1 MRSRITALLTAAT
14 ALGGILVAALPPA
27 FADGAAQA
35 EAAAAIAK
43 ADTELAAAEKV
54 GHVWRL
60 IDSATGG
67 SAVGIDQLLKVAKE
81 KQAAGEFDEARRLA
95 DRVAEAAMLG
105 QEQAKLAADAGPK
118 FPAN

>member
-1 MRSRITALLTAAT
+1 MSSRTTALLTAAT
-14 ALGGILVAALPPA
+14 ALGCILTTAVPPA

-35 EAAAAIAK
+35 EAATAIAK
-43 ADTELAAAEKV
+43 AETELAAAEKA

-67 SAVGIDQLLKVAKE
+67 SAVGIDELLTVAKE
-81 KQAAGEFDEARRLA
+81 KQAAGEFDEAHRLA
-95 DRVAEAAMLG
+95 HRVAEAALLG
-105 QEQAKLAADAGPK
+105 QEQAKLAADAGPR